1 MRKGDRNI
9 EQFLTWYQSQLRYL
23 NPKKKKTVQTLKMV
37 EEVESSKG
45 KMIEYDTQKKNPV
58 YHLGS
63 SDGPGIIITPIVLKG
78 TNYDEWARA
87 MRRSL
92 IAKRKFGFVDGTIKQ
107 PVEPDQL
114 EEWIAVHSMLV
125 SWISNTLEASVRST
139 LGDYDDASLLWT
151 HLKRRFC
158 VVSGT
163 RICQLKASLSDC
175 KQKKTEG
182 VVVYYGILNKIWD
195 EMVTY
200 MKIPQ

>member
-1 MRKGDRNI
+1 MPDD
-9 EQFLTWYQSQLRYL
+9 T
-23 NPKKKKTVQTLKMV
+23 
-37 EEVESSKG
+37 ESSHRG
-45 KMIEYDTQKKNPV
+45 KNMENGMQKKNPV

-78 TNYDEWARA
+78 TNYDEWDRA
-87 MRRSL
+87 VRRSL
-92 IAKRKFGFVDGTIKQ
+92 IAKKKFGFVDGTITE

-125 SWISNTLEASVRST
+125 SWISNTLETSIRST
-139 LGDYDDASLLWT
+139 LGNYDDASLLWT

-163 RICQLKASLSDC
+163 RICQLKASLSEC
-175 KQKKTEG
+175 KQKKTED
-182 VVVYYGILNKIWD
+182 VAVYYGRLNKIWD

-200 MKIPQ
+200 MKIPK